1 MPTRTPRT
9 AVLISLAAV
18 AAALTP
24 QARPP
29 LKARITSA
37 WRARADADPK
47 FRQKLALEAALA
59 CALQT
64 TAEVQRRGRAFGRE
78 ADYVVAGVL
87 TALAGKLMASF
98 QAAPS
103 TQGAT
108 ATNAFQ
114 PDVPLRARVGAV
126 VRPMPRLFGVG
137 FAAAAAG
144 YGLTDVLT
152 RLRDLCGIVVVAPPR
167 VPILGAAIYTGL
179 FVAVVSNGSYQILQG
194 LVERGW
200 WSKQPWL
207 LFVGRAGR
215 SLAASALAIRGMQL
229 SGLQAVTAPPPR

>member
-1 MPTRTPRT
+1 MRTTIT
-9 AVLISLAAV
+9 AALFISLAT
-18 AAALTP
+18 ALNLP
-24 QARPP
+24 ARPP

-64 TAEVQRRGRAFGRE
+64 TAEIQRRGRAFGRE

-103 TQGAT
+103 TQGVA

-137 FAAAAAG
+137 FAAAALG
-144 YGLTDVLT
+144 YGLTDCLT
-152 RLRDLCGIVVVAPPR
+152 RLRDLCGIAVVAPPR
-167 VPILGAAIYTGL
+167 
-179 FVAVVSNGSYQILQG
+179 
-194 LVERGW
+194 
-200 WSKQPWL
+200 
-207 LFVGRAGR
+207 
-215 SLAASALAIRGMQL
+215 
-229 SGLQAVTAPPPR
+229 

>member
-1 MPTRTPRT
+1 MPPRTLRT

-87 TALAGKLMASF
+87 TALAGKLVASF

-103 TQGAT
+103 TQGAA

-126 VRPMPRLFGVG
+126 VRPMPRLFG
-137 FAAAAAG
+137 AATAKVSPAG
-144 YGLTDVLT
+144 
-152 RLRDLCGIVVVAPPR
+152 
-167 VPILGAAIYTGL
+167 
-179 FVAVVSNGSYQILQG
+179 
-194 LVERGW
+194 
-200 WSKQPWL
+200 
-207 LFVGRAGR
+207 
-215 SLAASALAIRGMQL
+215 
-229 SGLQAVTAPPPR
+229 

>member
-1 MPTRTPRT
+1 M
-9 AVLISLAAV
+9 

-24 QARPP
+24 PARPP

-87 TALAGKLMASF
+87 TALAGKLVASF

-103 TQGAT
+103 TKAPRRRT
-108 ATNAFQ
+108 RSS
-114 PDVPLRARVGAV
+114 PDVP
-126 VRPMPRLFGVG
+126 VR
-137 FAAAAAG
+137 
-144 YGLTDVLT
+144 
-152 RLRDLCGIVVVAPPR
+152 I
-167 VPILGAAIYTGL
+167 
-179 FVAVVSNGSYQILQG
+179 
-194 LVERGW
+194 
-200 WSKQPWL
+200 
-207 LFVGRAGR
+207 
-215 SLAASALAIRGMQL
+215 ASAPSCGRCRGCLAWASRRRRL
-229 SGLQAVTAPPPR
+229 ATA

>member
-1 MPTRTPRT
+1 M
-9 AVLISLAAV
+9 AAV

-24 QARPP
+24 PARPP

-47 FRQKLALEAALA
+47 FKQKLALEAALA

-87 TALAGKLMASF
+87 TALAGKLVASF

-103 TQGAT
+103 TQGAA

-137 FAAAAAG
+137 FAAAALG
-144 YGLTDVLT
+144 YGLTDCLT
-152 RLRDLCGIVVVAPPR
+152 RLRDLCGIAVVAPPR
-167 VPILGAAIYTGL
+167 VPILGAAATRASSSRWCRTGPTRSSR
-179 FVAVVSNGSYQILQG
+179 A
-194 LVERGW
+194 W
-200 WSKQPWL
+200 WSAAGGATGGL
-207 LFVGRAGR
+207 CSLSAARAGR
-215 SLAASALAIRGMQL
+215 SWRRRSRSGACRCRGCK
-229 SGLQAVTAPPPR
+229 R

>member
-1 MPTRTPRT
+1 MPTPWTIIT
-9 AVLISLAAV
+9 AVLLSL

-24 QARPP
+24 PARPP

-87 TALAGKLMASF
+87 TALAGKLVASY

-103 TQGAT
+103 TQGAV

-114 PDVPLRARVGAV
+114 ADLRWSDRVGAV

-137 FAAAAAG
+137 FAAAAS
-144 YGLTDVLT
+144 
-152 RLRDLCGIVVVAPPR
+152 P
-167 VPILGAAIYTGL
+167 
-179 FVAVVSNGSYQILQG
+179 
-194 LVERGW
+194 
-200 WSKQPWL
+200 
-207 LFVGRAGR
+207 
-215 SLAASALAIRGMQL
+215 
-229 SGLQAVTAPPPR
+229 

>member
-1 MPTRTPRT
+1 MPPRTLRT

-103 TQGAT
+103 MQGAT

-114 PDVPLRARVGAV
+114 PDVPVRDRVGAV

-152 RLRDLCGIVVVAPPR
+152 RLRDLCGIAVVAPPR
-167 VPILGAAIYTGL
+167 VPILGAAVYTGV

-200 WSKQPWL
+200 WGDRRAL

-215 SLAASALAIRGMQL
+215 SLMASALAIRGMQM
-229 SGLQAVTAPPPR
+229 SGLQAVTLAPPR

>member
-1 MPTRTPRT
+1 MPPRTLRT

-87 TALAGKLMASF
+87 TALAGKLVASF

-103 TQGAT
+103 TQGAA

-137 FAAAAAG
+137 FAAAALG
-144 YGLTDVLT
+144 YGLTDCLT
-152 RLRDLCGIVVVAPPR
+152 RLRDLCGIAVVAPPR
-167 VPILGAAIYTGL
+167 VPILGAAVYTGV

-200 WSKQPWL
+200 WGDRRAL

-215 SLAASALAIRGMQL
+215 SLMASALAIRGMQV

>member
-1 MPTRTPRT
+1 MPTPWTIIT
-9 AVLISLAAV
+9 AVLLSL

-24 QARPP
+24 PARPP

-87 TALAGKLMASF
+87 TALAGKLVASF

-103 TQGAT
+103 AAGVAV

-114 PDVPLRARVGAV
+114 PDVPVRARVRAV
-126 VRPMPRLFGVG
+126 VGPMPRLFGVG
-137 FAAAAAG
+137 FAAAALG
-144 YGLTDVLT
+144 YGLTDCLT
-152 RLRDLCGIVVVAPPR
+152 RLRDLCGIAVVAPPR
-167 VPILGAAIYTGL
+167 VPILGAAVYTGI

-200 WSKQPWL
+200 WGDRRAL

-215 SLAASALAIRGMQL
+215 SLMASALAIRGMQM
-229 SGLQAVTAPPPR
+229 SGLQAVTLAPPR

>member
-1 MPTRTPRT
+1 
-9 AVLISLAAV
+9 VLLSLAE
-18 AAALTP
+18 ALTP
-24 QARPP
+24 TARPP
-29 LKARITSA
+29 LKALITSA

-64 TAEVQRRGRAFGRE
+64 TAEVQLRGRAFGRE

-87 TALAGKLMASF
+87 TALAGKLVASF

-103 TQGAT
+103 AQGVA

-114 PDVPLRARVGAV
+114 PDVPLRDRVGAV

-137 FAAAAAG
+137 FAAAACG
-144 YGLTDVLT
+144 YGLTDCLT
-152 RLRDLCGIVVVAPPR
+152 RLRDLCGIAVVAPPR
-167 VPILGAAIYTGL
+167 VPILGAAVYTGI

-200 WSKQPWL
+200 WGDQRAL

-215 SLAASALAIRGMQL
+215 SLMASALAIRGMQL
-229 SGLQAVTAPPPR
+229 SGLQAVTVAPPR

>member
-1 MPTRTPRT
+1 MIMRTTITT
-9 AVLISLAAV
+9 AVLLSL

-24 QARPP
+24 TARPP

-37 WRARADADPK
+37 WRPRADADPK
-47 FRQKLALEAALA
+47 FKQKLALEAALA

-87 TALAGKLMASF
+87 TALAGKLVASY

-103 TQGAT
+103 TQGAV

-114 PDVPLRARVGAV
+114 ADLRWSDRVGAV

-137 FAAAAAG
+137 FAAAALG

-152 RLRDLCGIVVVAPPR
+152 RLRDLCGIAVVAPPR
-167 VPILGAAIYTGL
+167 VPILGAAVYTGV

-200 WSKQPWL
+200 WGDRRAL

-215 SLAASALAIRGMQL
+215 SLMASALAIRGMQV